1 MKFVVEDAVVVVVV
15 RAYKSENGMAVVV
28 VAVAGVGCNG
38 EIMDEADAALLRGE
52 EATLVCAA

>member
-1 MKFVVEDAVVVVVV
+1 MVAGS
-15 RAYKSENGMAVVV
+15 ACKSENGMAVVV

-52 EATLVCAA
+52 ETTAVCAA

>member
-15 RAYKSENGMAVVV
+15 RACKSENGMAVVV
-28 VAVAGVGCNG
+28 VAVAGVCCNG

-52 EATLVCAA
+52 ETTLVRAA